1 MGAGARHGQGVVV
14 SGGGGVDAIA
24 GWGRWGR
31 RLIYRSCLAFDRVVL
46 HQLPRPPIVRV
57 CRSMGVCCASHQLLL
72 SFASRVRL
80 MGVCCTSHQ
89 LPSFA
94 SRV

>member
-1 MGAGARHGQGVVV
+1 VVV
-14 SGGGGVDAIA
+14 STPLQAGGGGD
-24 GWGRWGR
+24 GG
-31 RLIYRSCLAFDRVVL
+31 SS
-46 HQLPRPPIVRV
+46 IVRV

-72 SFASRVRL
+72 SFASRVRWGWAYLFNTLSFASRVRL

-94 SRV
+94 SRVR